1 MSEALRRPVVA
12 KQLWWIIHKDLLCE
26 YRGRRVWPA
35 MVVLGVVVVLIL
47 AIQMG
52 LLPDQKQQICGGMLW
67 LAIFFAAV
75 LALDRSFAAE
85 HDDGCW
91 NALQLYGATPTT
103 VYLAKVLVN
112 GIWITAIE
120 ALLIPLF
127 IVLADVPLLRHP
139 VELLLVV
146 FLGNVGLAAA
156 GTLLGAMTAGLRK
169 GGNLTAMVVLPITFP
184 QLMAAA
190 EATRLLTA
198 DVIDAACWRWLQLL
212 GLFALM
218 FLVAGAA
225 LVDFVV
231 EE

>member
-1 MSEALRRPVVA
+1 MTKELC
-12 KQLWWIIHKDLLCE
+12 WIIHKDLLCE

-35 MVVLGVVVVLIL
+35 MVVLGAVVVLIL

-52 LLPDQKQQICGGMLW
+52 LLPEQKQQICGGMLW

-75 LALDRSFAAE
+75 LTLDRSFAAE

-91 NALQLYGATPTT
+91 HAMQLYGVTPTT

-112 GIWITAIE
+112 VVWITAIE

-139 VELLLVV
+139 AELSIVV
-146 FLGNVGLAAA
+146 LLGNIGLAAA
-156 GTLLGAMTAGLRK
+156 GTLLGAITAGLRK
-169 GGNLTAMVVLPITFP
+169 GGNLTAMVVLPVTFP

-198 DVIDAACWRWLQLL
+198 ESVDATCWRWVQLL
-212 GLFALM
+212 ALFAVV